1 MTYNS
6 DYYKDGKMR
15 MVRGNEVAIHTFTTQ
30 DGTLIGMFQGNRGE
44 KPELDFRV
52 KYLNA
57 GKDAKPVLLPHV
69 DWIVDVLLKAQH
81 FPEEM
86 KAILDY
92 FSLFY
97 DTCTPFR
104 SVEERRDY
112 APTSLGYIEKTYA
125 DVNVPGT
132 LSIGG
137 LALILE
143 LFCLCEKQN
152 QDAHQFKYSLVW
164 TKECIEGKKNYR
176 NLLNL
181 AINHREY

>member
-1 MTYNS
+1 MTYNPK
-6 DYYKDGKMR
+6 YYQDGKMR
-15 MVRGNEVAIHTFTTQ
+15 MLKGNEEAIHTFATK
-30 DGTLIGMFQGNRGE
+30 DGTLIGMFQGNKGE
-44 KPELDFRV
+44 KPELDFQV
-52 KYLNA
+52 KYLNPGA
-57 GKDAKPVLLPHV
+57 DAKPVLLPHV

-81 FPEEM
+81 FPKEM

-92 FSLFY
+92 YSSFY
-97 DTCTPFR
+97 DTCTPFS
-104 SVEERRDY
+104 SVEERKNY
-112 APTSLGYIEKTYA
+112 NPKSLDYIEKTYA
-125 DVNVPGT
+125 KVNVSGT

-152 QDAHQFKYSLVW
+152 QVAHQFKYSLVW